1 MIDPVKQLA
10 KYIRDLLGLEECF
23 ISLGR
28 DNKYDNQKDLL
39 IIVDDLSPAIEK
51 SVTKSYDGSDNVE
64 KQTINS
70 NVLGQFTVN
79 FYGNK
84 EKARENAF
92 VFSTLKYSESARTLQ
107 KTHGI
112 SIYRTSTI
120 VNLKQL
126 AGKTY
131 HERYEITLNI
141 GYNITNELDV
151 LRFDEAQFS
160 FLVDN

>member
-10 KYIRDLLGLEECF
+10 KYVRDLLGLNECF
-23 ISLGR
+23 IALGR

-39 IIVDDLSPAIEK
+39 IILDDLSPALQK
-51 SVTKSYDGSDNVE
+51 SVTKTYDGAVE
-64 KQTINS
+64 VQTIDAAM
-70 NVLGQFTVN
+70 VGLFTVN
-79 FYGNK
+79 FYGNGD
-84 EKARENAF
+84 KAREAAF
-92 VFSTLKYSESARTLQ
+92 LFMGLSHSESSRTLQ

-112 SIYRTSTI
+112 SIYRSSQI

-131 HERYEITLNI
+131 HERYEITLNV
-141 GYNITNELDV
+141 GYNITNDLDV

-160 FLVDN
+160 FLDN